1 MRVVCVCRCRLEV
14 DRRRRFE
21 IGEDSNGNESVTGVA
36 KDGRRRRR
44 RRRSSLI
51 HRARVFSTPT
61 DVHFAFMSRAG
72 AKTGRKP
79 TETTNS
85 RTAERKQNEQKKK
98 NEPVRDLSPLLP
110 QYKDLHAVELS
121 KVTDLRAET
130 SFGRLDYLYHSG
142 PASR

>member
-85 RTAERKQNEQKKK
+85 RTAERKKNEQKK